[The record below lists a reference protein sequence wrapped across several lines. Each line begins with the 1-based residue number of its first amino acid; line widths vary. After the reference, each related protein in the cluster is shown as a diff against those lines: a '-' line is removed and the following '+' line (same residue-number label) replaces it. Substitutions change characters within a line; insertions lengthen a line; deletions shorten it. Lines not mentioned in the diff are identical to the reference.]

1 MTGIN
6 KKIALV
12 IGDSHDSPKI
22 SKERFYWIGRHAAFL
37 KPDILIHIGDLSS
50 LDSLC
55 DFIPDD
61 TYTAKV
67 TMKKICLA
75 YRRHCLSWTKGWAT
89 TMLRRF
95 Y

>member
-6 KKIALV
+6 KKVALV

-55 DFIPDD
+55 HFIPDD

-67 TMKKICLA
+67 TKPL
-75 YRRHCLSWTKGWAT
+75 YEE
-89 TMLRRF
+89 
-95 Y
+95 